1 MNGRTNS
8 NGTTTD
14 TIQIPLDPVTNL
26 DAVAGNAQVTLTW
39 TDPLNKYATPEG
51 EQAGDPDQLVSVWSY
66 TAIVRKEGSAPTGI
80 HDGILV
86 AESQVH
92 NQYQTNGYVDSGL
105 TNDTLYY
112 YGLFA
117 VNEDSIESEVTASEG
132 VTPTAGVEAS
142 TLPLGT
148 LIKFQENGVVA
159 EYMIIH
165 QGNPDTSEY
174 DESCNG
180 TWCLRYKIPTEKTE
194 WNGYQNVYKNSIVDT
209 YLNNDFLNKFN
220 DNIRNIIKSIKL
232 PYYDGSGNYG
242 SGGEYRNLAD
252 GMDCKIFLLSVDEI
266 GAYDRGVNL
275 PSENLY
281 DYSDEGSKLD
291 YFIQDTSPN
300 SNPQAE
306 ALRKTTVD
314 TGSNSGAYALRSI
327 VFGFAIE
334 AVGISLSS
342 GTADTIKIKERQYIR
357 PAFII
362 PSDTIIDHD
371 MNVIA

>member
-117 VNEDSIESEVTASEG
+117 VNEDGIESEVTASEG

-148 LIKFQENGVVA
+148 LIKFQENGVAA

-220 DNIRNIIKSIKL
+220 DNIKNIIKSIKL
-232 PYYDGSGNYG
+232 PYYDGSGDYADD
-242 SGGEYRNLAD
+242 GEYRNLAN
-252 GMDCKIFLLSVDEI
+252 GMDCKIFLLSGDEV
-266 GAYDRGVNL
+266 GLYASSGGDDVYDRR
-275 PSENLY
+275 SE
-281 DYSDEGSKLD
+281 EGSKLD
-291 YFIQDTSPN
+291 YFIKDTSPN
-300 SNPQAE
+300 SNPDAE
-306 ALRKTTVD
+306 ALRKATTD
-314 TGSNSGAYALRSI
+314 NGSYDGWYALRSI
-327 VFGFAIE
+327 AHGYAIE
-334 AVGISLSS
+334 AVGISLLY
-342 GTADTIKIKERQYIR
+342 GTADYIKIKSKQYIR

>member
-51 EQAGDPDQLVSVWSY
+51 EQAGDPDQLVSVWQY

-92 NQYQTNGYVDSGL
+92 NQYQTNGYIDSGL

-117 VNEDSIESEVTASEG
+117 VNEDGIESEVTASEG

-148 LIKFQENGVVA
+148 LIKFQENGVA
-159 EYMIIH
+159 TEYMIVH
-165 QGNPDTSEY
+165 QGNPNTAEY
-174 DESCNG
+174 DESCDG
-180 TWCLRYKIPTEKTE
+180 TWCLRYKLPIEKTA
-194 WNGYQNVYKNSIVDT
+194 WSGYINTYKNSTIDM
-209 YLNNDFLNKFN
+209 YLNSTFLNKFN
-220 DNIRNIIKSIKL
+220 DNIKSIIKSIKL
-232 PYYDGSGNYG
+232 PYYDGSGF
-242 SGGEYRNLAD
+242 SGGEEQTLAN
-252 GMDCKIFLLSVDEI
+252 GMDCKLFLLSLDEV

-275 PSENLY
+275 PSSNLY
-281 DYSDEGSKLD
+281 DYSNEGSKLD
-291 YFIQDTSPN
+291 YFIKDDSPN
-300 SNPQAE
+300 SNPEAE
-306 ALRKTTVD
+306 ALRITTVD
-314 TGSNSGAYALRSI
+314 DGSSGDYALRSI
-327 VFGFAIE
+327 VLGFNTSNVQIDQVTGRVE
-334 AVGISLSS
+334 GMQV
-342 GTADTIKIKERQYIR
+342 KEKQYIR

>member
-117 VNEDSIESEVTASEG
+117 VNEDGIESDVTAISAMPKAG
-132 VTPTAGVEAS
+132 TPVRD
-142 TLPLGT
+142 LPVGT
-148 LIKFQENGVVA
+148 LININENGA
-159 EYMIIH
+159 PIEYMIVH
-165 QGNPDTSEY
+165 QGNPNTSIY
-174 DESCNG
+174 DDSCNG
-180 TWCLRYKIPTEKTE
+180 TWLLRKNIEEYRYMCESDIRWEYNWSNLHRFFVNDEFTIYGDWRTRYTQQSLSLINQIKIPH
-194 WNGYQNVYKNSIVDT
+194 IT
-209 YLNNDFLNKFN
+209 Y
-220 DNIRNIIKSIKL
+220 S
-232 PYYDGSGNYG
+232 GSSTYSTNYG
-242 SGGEYRNLAD
+242 SSGL
-252 GMDCKIFLLSVDEI
+252 DCQFFCLSPDEVGFSGTYI
-266 GAYDRGVNL
+266 I
-275 PSENLY
+275 
-281 DYSDEGSKLD
+281 GSKLD
-291 YFIQDTSPN
+291 YFETGESDSANLKRMTGYDPSNISDGGDDWWLRPSTTWANSEYGLGIDWYGRPKSYAGHQDLGN
-300 SNPQAE
+300 
-306 ALRKTTVD
+306 
-314 TGSNSGAYALRSI
+314 
-327 VFGFAIE
+327 
-334 AVGISLSS
+334 
-342 GTADTIKIKERQYIR
+342 R
-357 PAFII
+357 PACILSRDARVDQYFNLV
-362 PSDTIIDHD
+362 TE
-371 MNVIA
+371 